1 MRLKTI
7 WTLPTMKFSER
18 IRRTID
24 WSALKIAA
32 RMPRRVRQWAL
43 ILSINEV
50 AQSPEFGRRSYGS
63 ITVDEIMDNQR
74 MI

>member
-7 WTLPTMKFSER
+7 WTLPAMTLSER
-18 IRRTID
+18 VRRTVD
-24 WSALKIAA
+24 WGALKMATK
-32 RMPRRVRQWAL
+32 MPIRIRQWAL

-50 AQSPEFGRRSYGS
+50 AQSSAFSRRTVGS
-63 ITVDEIMDNQR
+63 ITVNELLDNQR